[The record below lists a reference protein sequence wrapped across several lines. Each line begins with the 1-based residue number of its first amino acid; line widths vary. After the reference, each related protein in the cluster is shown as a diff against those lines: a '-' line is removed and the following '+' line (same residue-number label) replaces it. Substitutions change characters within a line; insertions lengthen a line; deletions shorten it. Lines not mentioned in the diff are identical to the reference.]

1 VRGVVAEGRDMGTRV
16 FPGAPVKFFLEA
28 EPQERA
34 RRRHE
39 ELAASSRAADPA
51 ETRREMEARD
61 GRDRTREAAPLTA
74 APDAVHIDS
83 SRLTVEEVVER
94 MVSVV
99 ARQAAAR
106 R

>member
-1 VRGVVAEGRDMGTRV
+1 MGTRV

-28 EPQERA
+28 DPSERV

-39 ELAASSRAADPA
+39 ELAASGRTADPA
-51 ETRREMEARD
+51 ETRRELEARD

-74 APDAVHIDS
+74 APDAVLIDT
-83 SRLTVEEVVER
+83 SRLTVEEVVDRMASVIER
-94 MVSVV
+94 T
-99 ARQAAAR
+99 AAAR